1 MLIFCFS
8 YDNYLDHLNDDDDR
22 DDHTSTTS
30 TIPQFTQHVKMAMAT
45 IEAAA
50 AVVRDATCLEPLV
63 CFYFIFCYNNIF
75 IVPLNMSKWQWQR
88 QLETRHVS
96 SYW

>member
-50 AVVRDATCLEPLV
+50 AAVRDATRLKPLV
-63 CFYFIFCYNNIF
+63 CFYFILYYTNTFF
-75 IVPLNMSKWQWQR
+75 RS
-88 QLETRHVS
+88 T
-96 SYW
+96 

>member
-8 YDNYLDHLNDDDDR
+8 YENYLDHLNDDDDH
-22 DDHTSTTS
+22 DDHTS
-30 TIPQFTQHVKMAMAT
+30 TIPQFTQHVEMAMAT

-50 AVVRDATCLEPLV
+50 AAVRDATRLEPLV

-75 IVPLNMSKWQWQR
+75 IVPLNTSKWQWQR

-96 SYW
+96 SHW

>member
-30 TIPQFTQHVKMAMAT
+30 TIPQFTQHVEMAMAT

-50 AVVRDATCLEPLV
+50 AVV

-75 IVPLNMSKWQWQR
+75 IVPLNTSKWQWQR

-96 SYW
+96 SHW